1 MVKRQYAAELEPYL
15 GPAPTEPGRPE
26 AIGYHRRILATLRS
40 WPRGFDRDLRR
51 ALLKRE
57 RRWAKRAAGADV
69 RWNYCGATPGR
80 LPAHIQAVLYPVDP
94 AYHAPVTDKDL
105 TP

>member
-1 MVKRQYAAELEPYL
+1 MRAYAAELEPYL
-15 GPAPTEPGRPE
+15 GPVPTEPGQAGALR
-26 AIGYHRRILATLRS
+26 YHRRILATLRS

-57 RRWAKRAAGADV
+57 RKWRPRAAGADP
-69 RWNYCGATPGR
+69 RWNAVGGQHGR
-80 LPAHIQAVLYPVDP
+80 LPAYLHAELYPAHP
-94 AYHAPVTDKDL
+94 AYQAPVTDEDW